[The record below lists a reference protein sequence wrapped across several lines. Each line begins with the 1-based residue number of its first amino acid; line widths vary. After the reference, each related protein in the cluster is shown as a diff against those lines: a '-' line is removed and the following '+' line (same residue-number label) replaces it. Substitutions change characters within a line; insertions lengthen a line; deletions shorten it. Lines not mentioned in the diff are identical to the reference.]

1 MNLKQLEVFVAVAE
15 TGSFSKGA
23 EAAFITQ
30 STVSQHIGALE
41 SEFGIKL
48 LDRTGRG
55 ALPTEGGKVLLRHA
69 RQLLNGAR
77 ETGEAM
83 ARFRGLDDAT
93 LSIGGSNI
101 PGNYL
106 IPAALPKLLK
116 RFPGLKLT
124 LLQGDSRDILT
135 RIVRQEVEVGI
146 VGSRFGEEGCT
157 FTPICRDDIRLV
169 VGQGHPWHGRKVV
182 RLQELQ
188 GVEIILRESGS
199 GTGDTVLE
207 ALLKAGLSL
216 QDLTVRAWLGS
227 NEAVKHA
234 VAASVGVSFLSL
246 ISVQKEVERGEIIPI
261 AVEGLEIS
269 REFYLASRTG
279 RELSPAAS
287 AFAGVMLEVGK
298 GTAEPPGVPV
308 TPL

>member
-41 SEFGIKL
+41 GEFGIKL

-69 RQLLNGAR
+69 RQLLCGAR
-77 ETGEAM
+77 EVVEAM

-135 RIVRQEVEVGI
+135 RIVSQEVEVGI
-146 VGSRFGEEGCT
+146 VGSQFGEEGCT
-157 FTPICRDDIRLV
+157 FIPICRDDIRLV
-169 VGQGHPWHGRKVV
+169 VGQGHPWHGRKSV

-188 GVEIILRESGS
+188 EVEIILRESGS

-216 QDLTVRAWLGS
+216 QDLTVRARLGS

-246 ISVQKEVERGEIIPI
+246 ISVQKEVERGEIVPI

-279 RELSPAAS
+279 RELSPAAA
-287 AFAGVMLEVGK
+287 AFAGVMLEIDK
-298 GTAEPPGVPV
+298 GTGEPPEVTV
-308 TPL
+308 TP

>member
-1 MNLKQLEVFVAVAE
+1 MIIGDTMNLKQLEIFVAVAE

-41 SEFGIKL
+41 NEFGIKL

-77 ETGEAM
+77 EVGEAM

-93 LSIGGSNI
+93 LTIGGSNI

-106 IPAALPKLLK
+106 IPAALPKLLR

-124 LLQGDSRDILT
+124 LLQGDSRDILS
-135 RIVRQEVEVGI
+135 RIVNQEVEVGI

-157 FTPICRDDIRLV
+157 FIPICRDDIRLV
-169 VGQGHPWHGRKVV
+169 VGQGHPWHGRKVAH
-182 RLQELQ
+182 LQELQ

-207 ALLKAGLSL
+207 ALRNAGLSL

-246 ISVQKEVERGEIIPI
+246 MSVQKEVERGEIIPI

-269 REFYLASRTG
+269 REFYLASRSG
-279 RELSPAAS
+279 RELSPAAT
-287 AFAGVMLEVGK
+287 AFAGVMLEIGK
-298 GTAEPPGVPV
+298 GT
-308 TPL
+308 T